1 MARTVIIG
9 DGPAGLSAALLLAKN
24 GHETRVYGE
33 DGTLLHHA
41 HLHNYL
47 GVVDTD
53 GSDFQATARRQ
64 AEAAGATLVDAE
76 VVAVEA
82 AEDRGFTVR
91 TAEDEVH
98 ADHVVLA
105 GGRGVAKLAAALG
118 AASQDGAIT
127 TDGDAATS
135 VPGLYAAGHLVR
147 PRRSQAIISAG
158 DGAKAALDILSREAG
173 EDVHDWDSP
182 AGD

>member
-1 MARTVIIG
+1 MGRTAIIG

-24 GHETRVYGE
+24 GHETLVYGR

-53 GSDFQATARRQ
+53 GSAFQARARTQ
-64 AEAAGATLVDAE
+64 VEAVGARLVDAE

-82 AEDRGFTVR
+82 GRDGGFTVR
-91 TAEDEVH
+91 TADDSVH
-98 ADHVVLA
+98 VDHVLLA
-105 GGRGVAKLAAALG
+105 GGRSVAKLAAALG
-118 AASQDGAIT
+118 AASQDGAVT
-127 TDGDAATS
+127 TNHDSATP

-147 PRRSQAIISAG
+147 PQRSQAIISAG

-182 AGD
+182 PSD